1 MPTNNTVALI
11 VDPDFGARIQEVAAK
26 VRHTWVVATPANVV
40 VAEQIWRASPNP
52 SRLNME
58 GGVTTF
64 IQYGVDQESWC
75 DAILNA
81 VDEHHNCHSYDP
93 GYSILEVY
101 GITLT
106 ERLRSALVELG
117 FSFFFAH
124 RLGFLCSQA
133 ATYLRDPGPICE
145 TTKTALLIG
154 LRSFLNAAN
163 FPMPMR

>member
-58 GGVTTF
+58 GGATTF

-75 DAILNA
+75 DAILN
-81 VDEHHNCHSYDP
+81 VTCP
-93 GYSILEVY
+93 
-101 GITLT
+101 
-106 ERLRSALVELG
+106 R
-117 FSFFFAH
+117 F
-124 RLGFLCSQA
+124 
-133 ATYLRDPGPICE
+133 
-145 TTKTALLIG
+145 
-154 LRSFLNAAN
+154 
-163 FPMPMR
+163 

>member
-11 VDPDFGARIQEVAAK
+11 VDPDFGARIQEVATR
-26 VRHTWVVATPANVV
+26 VRHTWVVATPANIA

-52 SRLNME
+52 SRLNTE

-64 IQYGVDQESWC
+64 IQYGVDQESWF
-75 DAILNA
+75 DAILNS

-106 ERLRSALVELG
+106 ERLRSALVEFG
-117 FSFFFAH
+117 FSVFSPTDS
-124 RLGFLCSQA
+124 GFCARKLQP
-133 ATYLRDPGPICE
+133 T
-145 TTKTALLIG
+145 
-154 LRSFLNAAN
+154 
-163 FPMPMR
+163 

>member
-58 GGVTTF
+58 GGATTF

-117 FSFFFAH
+117 FSFFSPTDW
-124 RLGFLCSQA
+124 GFCARKPQP
-133 ATYLRDPGPICE
+133 T
-145 TTKTALLIG
+145 
-154 LRSFLNAAN
+154 
-163 FPMPMR
+163 